1 MMVTEVDM
9 YYFEKKS
16 ELEGVKWKFN
26 YQSMETLTQS
36 EEEFEE
42 WDSFEWF
49 EWLWYDIS
57 NNFICGLRAKFHDY
71 KKI

>member
-1 MMVTEVDM
+1 MFLENMMVTEVDM

-26 YQSMETLTQS
+26 YQNMETLTQS

-42 WDSFEWF
+42 YDSFE
-49 EWLWYDIS
+49 
-57 NNFICGLRAKFHDY
+57 
-71 KKI
+71 